1 MTRGAMDT
9 CFSIYA
15 KHFPGSLP
23 YAYDLES
30 LGGYYKLYEQ
40 IIAHWSTAVPGQYL
54 DLSYEDLIKEPEAQI
69 RRLLDYCDLTFVED
83 CLNFHQT
90 KRTVQT
96 ASAAQVRQPVY
107 TSSIGRWRRFET
119 LLEPLK
125 QIVSP

>member
-1 MTRGAMDT
+1 MDT

-54 DLSYEDLIKEPEAQI
+54 DLSYEDLIKEPEALI